1 MSNEV
6 KSTPEE
12 ILEKAINAARN
23 KGLAV
28 QATSSRLDE
37 DGTTV
42 SKNY

>member
-1 MSNEV
+1 MTEES

-12 ILEKAINAARN
+12 ILERAINAARK

-28 QATSSRLDE
+28 TATSSRLDD
-37 DGTTV
+37 DGISI